1 MWIGKVKSHLRS
13 MSLMSQPCPTW
24 VGNNHKKLIIDIT
37 FLTFLLFR
45 NESPLFSIIKKLLIK
60 KKQLIQNDLLINANT
75 WLNSSRE
82 PMVQC
87 LKNGI

>member
-1 MWIGKVKSHLRS
+1 MWIAKVKSHLRS
-13 MSLMSQPCPTW
+13 ISLMSQPCSTW

-45 NESPLFSIIKKLLIK
+45 NESPLFSIIKDYYFK
-60 KKQLIQNDLLINANT
+60 KKQLIQSDLLINAKT
-75 WLNSSRE
+75 WLNSTGE

-87 LKNGI
+87 LKIGI